1 MTIKKSSTDKNNPS
15 VEIKRHSFAHV
26 MAAAIKELFPKARF
40 GIGPVIEN
48 GFYYDV
54 ELSHQLKAEEL
65 SLIEKRMRDI
75 IGKERPFVKK
85 KLNFMEAKKLF
96 TDLNESYKLE
106 LIHDVESYGTTVYD
120 EIQESSKEEKKHK
133 TNFVTI
139 YKTGE
144 FIDLC
149 RGPHVK
155 NTSVLNSKAF
165 KLTKIAGAYWRGSE
179 KNKML
184 TRIYGLAF
192 KTEAELNNYLTL
204 LQEAEKRDHRK
215 LGAELELFM
224 ISPDVGMGLPI
235 WLPKGA
241 FIRRKMAD
249 LVREFEEKHGYQYV
263 DTPHIGRKHL
273 YEISGHWQH
282 YRETMYSPLDIEGEE
297 YILKPMNCPHHI
309 QVYALRPRSYREL
322 PIKLAEDGT
331 VYRFEKSG
339 ELSGLSRVRGF
350 TQNDA
355 HIFCTPEQI
364 KKEVAA
370 LIDLTNAIYKA
381 LGIKNVWLRLSLRDP
396 KDTVKYVADSR
407 MWEKAEKALREALD
421 SRKAKY
427 IPAEG
432 EAAFYGPKIDFQAKD
447 VLGREFTVSTIQLDF
462 SLPEKFGLEYVGDD
476 GTKHRPV
483 MIHRAYFGSFERF
496 FAFLIEH
503 YAGAF
508 PFWLAPVQVAILP
521 VGKDHWKAAARL
533 EALLKKEGIR
543 AEADPSRETVGY
555 KIRKAEKMKVPYML
569 VVGDKE
575 KKLVKLAV
583 RARGDAEIK
592 EMSMTPFLKELKKKL
607 EKKV

>member
-1 MTIKKSSTDKNNPS
+1 MSKEKITYPVETI
-15 VEIKRHSFAHV
+15 RHSTAHV
-26 MAAAIKELFPKARF
+26 LAAAVAELYPGTKF
-40 GIGPVIEN
+40 GVGPVIEN
-48 GFYYDV
+48 GFFYD
-54 ELSHQLKAEEL
+54 LDLPAPITPQDLL
-65 SLIEKRMRDI
+65 RIEKRMKEI
-75 IGKERPFVKK
+75 IKRREKFIRKEMPLTKAISFFET
-85 KLNFMEAKKLF
+85 LGQ
-96 TDLNESYKLE
+96 SYKVE
-106 LIHDVESYGTTVYD
+106 LLRDLMSRGTTSIKPEEAQDLGGSKVTEVSVY
-120 EIQESSKEEKKHK
+120 ETGK
-133 TNFVTI
+133 FV
-139 YKTGE
+139 
-144 FIDLC
+144 DLC
-149 RGPHVK
+149 RGPHIADTGSIGV
-155 NTSVLNSKAF
+155 F

-184 TRIYGLAF
+184 TRVYGLAF
-192 KTEAELNNYLTL
+192 KTKEELDAYLTL

-215 LGAELELFM
+215 LGVELELFM
-224 ISPDVGMGLPI
+224 ISSEVGMGLPI

-249 LVREFEEKHGYQYV
+249 LVRGLEEKHGYQYV

-282 YRETMYSPLDIEGEE
+282 YRDAMYSPLDIEGEE

-355 HIFCTPEQI
+355 HIFCAPEQI
-364 KKEVAA
+364 KKEVAS
-370 LIDLTNAIYKA
+370 LIDVTNAVYKA

-396 KDTVKYVADSR
+396 KDTVKYVADGR
-407 MWEKAEKALREALD
+407 MWDKAERALRDALD

-427 IPAEG
+427 IEASG
-432 EAAFYGPKIDFQAKD
+432 EAAFYGPKIDFQSKD

-476 GTKHRPV
+476 GNKHRPV

-503 YAGAF
+503 YGGAF
-508 PFWLAPVQVAILP
+508 PLWLSPIQIAILP
-521 VGKDHWKAAARL
+521 VGKDHWKACLKL
-533 EALLKKEGIR
+533 ETQLKKEGIR
-543 AEADPSRETVGY
+543 AEADLSRDTVGY
-555 KIRKAEKMKVPYML
+555 KIRKAEKQKVPYML
-569 VVGDKE
+569 VLGDKE
-575 KKLVKLAV
+575 KDLRKLSV
-583 RARGDAEIK
+583 RAQGDIKIK
-592 EMSMTPFLKELKKKL
+592 EMSVAAFLKGLKNKI

>member
-1 MTIKKSSTDKNNPS
+1 MSKKEKTIEYP
-15 VEIKRHSFAHV
+15 VETIRHSTAHL
-26 MAAAIKELFPKARF
+26 MAAAVLELFPDTKF
-40 GIGPVIEN
+40 GVGPVVEN
-48 GFYYDV
+48 GFFYDM
-54 ELSHQLKAEEL
+54 ELPGALTNQDLL
-65 SLIEKRMRDI
+65 RIEKRMKEIIRKKENFVRKEMPISEAIDFFGKRGQNHKVELLRDLMS
-75 IGKERPFVKK
+75 R
-85 KLNFMEAKKLF
+85 
-96 TDLNESYKLE
+96 
-106 LIHDVESYGTTVYD
+106 GTT
-120 EIQESSKEEKKHK
+120 SMKPEEQADFGSGKP
-133 TNFVTI
+133 TTVSI
-139 YKTGE
+139 YETGK

-149 RGPHVK
+149 RGPHVGS
-155 NTSVLNSKAF
+155 TGDIGAF

-184 TRIYGLAF
+184 TRVYGLSF
-192 KTEAELNNYLTL
+192 KTEEELNAYLVL

-249 LVREFEEKHGYQYV
+249 LVRGLEEKQNYQFV

-273 YEISGHWQH
+273 YEVSGHWQH

-322 PIKLAEDGT
+322 PIRLAEDGT

-339 ELSGLSRVRGF
+339 ELSGFSRVRGF

-355 HIFCTPEQI
+355 HIFCTPEHI

-370 LIDLTNAIYKA
+370 LLDLTNDVYKA
-381 LGIKNVWLRLSLRDP
+381 FGIKNIWLRLSLCDP
-396 KDTVKYVADSR
+396 KDTVKYVADGR
-407 MWEKAEKALREALD
+407 MWEKAEAALREALD

-427 IPAEG
+427 IEAVG

-476 GTKHRPV
+476 GEKHRPV
-483 MIHRAYFGSFERF
+483 MIHRAPFGSFERF

-503 YAGAF
+503 YGGAF
-508 PFWLAPVQVAILP
+508 PFWLSPVQVAILP
-521 VGKDHWKAAARL
+521 VAKDHWKAALKL

-543 AEADPSRETVGY
+543 AEADNSKETVGY
-555 KIRKAEKMKVPYML
+555 KIRKAEKAKTPYML
-569 VVGDKE
+569 VIGDKE
-575 KKLVKLAV
+575 KSLRTLAV
-583 RARGDAEIK
+583 RARGSANVK
-592 EMSMTPFLKELKKKL
+592 NMALTGFVKLLKKEL
-607 EKKV
+607 EKQR

>member
-1 MTIKKSSTDKNNPS
+1 MVNDKNKK
-15 VEIKRHSFAHV
+15 EIFPIETVRHSTAHV
-26 MAAAIKELFPKARF
+26 LAAAVAELYPGTKF
-40 GIGPVIEN
+40 GVGPVLEN
-48 GFYYDV
+48 GFFYDL
-54 ELSHQLKAEEL
+54 EISKSITPQDLLR
-65 SLIEKRMRDI
+65 IEKRMKEIVKRREKFVRKEMPLTEAIVYFERLGQTYKVELLRDLMN
-75 IGKERPFVKK
+75 R
-85 KLNFMEAKKLF
+85 
-96 TDLNESYKLE
+96 
-106 LIHDVESYGTTVYD
+106 GTTSMKPEDLQDVDLKKPTSVSVY
-120 EIQESSKEEKKHK
+120 ETGK
-133 TNFVTI
+133 FV
-139 YKTGE
+139 
-144 FIDLC
+144 DLC
-149 RGPHVK
+149 RGPHVQD
-155 NTSVLNSKAF
+155 TSYIKAF

-192 KTEAELNNYLTL
+192 LNEEELNAYLTL
-204 LQEAEKRDHRK
+204 LEEAEKRDHRK

-224 ISPDVGMGLPI
+224 ISPEVGMGLPI

-241 FIRRKMAD
+241 FIRKKMAD

-355 HIFCTPEQI
+355 HIFCTSEQI
-364 KKEVAA
+364 KKEVAL
-370 LIDLTNAIYKA
+370 LIDLTKAIYKA

-421 SRKAKY
+421 SCKVKY
-427 IPAEG
+427 TPAEG

-462 SLPEKFGLEYVGDD
+462 SLPEKFNLEYIGGD
-476 GTKHRPV
+476 GAKHRPV

-521 VGKDHWKAAARL
+521 VGKDHWKAAVRL
-533 EALLKKEGIR
+533 ETSLKKEGIR
-543 AEADPSRETVGY
+543 AEADSSRETVGY
-555 KIRKAEKMKVPYML
+555 KIRKAEKMKIPYML
-569 VVGDKE
+569 VIGDKE
-575 KKLVKLAV
+575 KNLKNLAV
-583 RARGDAEIK
+583 RARGSTKVKRMSVSVFIK
-592 EMSMTPFLKELKKKL
+592 NALKEIDKKK
-607 EKKV
+607 

>member
-1 MTIKKSSTDKNNPS
+1 MSKKETYPIET
-15 VEIKRHSFAHV
+15 VRHSTAHV
-26 MAAAIKELFPKARF
+26 LAAAVSELYPGTKF
-40 GIGPVIEN
+40 GVGPVIEN
-48 GFYYDV
+48 GFFYD
-54 ELSHQLKAEEL
+54 LDLPAPITPQDLL
-65 SLIEKRMRDI
+65 RIEKRMKEIIRRREKFVRKEMPLTKAISFFENLGQGYKVELLRDLMA
-75 IGKERPFVKK
+75 R
-85 KLNFMEAKKLF
+85 
-96 TDLNESYKLE
+96 
-106 LIHDVESYGTTVYD
+106 GTTSMRPEEAQDVNLEKPTSVSVY
-120 EIQESSKEEKKHK
+120 ETGK
-133 TNFVTI
+133 FV
-139 YKTGE
+139 
-144 FIDLC
+144 DLC
-149 RGPHVK
+149 RGPHIGDSGEVG
-155 NTSVLNSKAF
+155 AF

-192 KTEAELNNYLTL
+192 KSEAELKAYLVL
-204 LQEAEKRDHRK
+204 LEEAEKRDHRK

-249 LVREFEEKHGYQYV
+249 LVRAFEEKKGYQYV
-263 DTPHIGRKHL
+263 DTPHIGRKRL
-273 YEISGHWQH
+273 YETSGHWQH

-355 HIFCTPEQI
+355 HIFCAPEQI
-364 KKEVAA
+364 KKEVAL
-370 LIDLTNAIYKA
+370 LIGLTKAIYKA

-396 KDTVKYVADSR
+396 KDTVKYVADGK
-407 MWEKAEKALREALD
+407 MWERAEKALRDALD

-427 IPAEG
+427 VEAEG

-462 SLPEKFGLEYVGDD
+462 SLPLKFGLEYIGDD
-476 GTKHRPV
+476 GEKHRPV

-503 YAGAF
+503 YGGAF
-508 PFWLAPVQVAILP
+508 PLWLSSVQVAILP
-521 VGKDHWKAAARL
+521 VGKDHWKASAKL
-533 EALLKKEGIR
+533 EAMLKKQGIR
-543 AEADPSRETVGY
+543 AEADASRETVGY

-569 VVGDKE
+569 VIGDKE
-575 KKLVKLAV
+575 KDLRTLAV
-583 RARGDAEIK
+583 RKRGEAEIK
-592 EMSMTPFLKELKKKL
+592 KMTLAGFVKKLQTDLKKMK
-607 EKKV
+607 